1 MIVGVACLWGTGL
14 SDAGAGEKEPVRPRA
29 QLSVGWAVT
38 APSLGEGP
46 PGPASEADP
55 LVRAGGGLSAR

>member
-1 MIVGVACLWGTGL
+1 MTVGVACLWGTGL
-14 SDAGAGEKEPVRPRA
+14 SDTGVEEKEPVRPRA
-29 QLSVGWAVT
+29 QLSLGWTVT

-46 PGPASEADP
+46 PSPATEADP